1 MKSISHPY
9 ETEYSPRA
17 YSIWYFP
24 FKFTSVNKKKCMN
37 IGGVWLFEEVSGY
50 FLKFQMGLLYV
61 LGRKSKERWTQMR
74 AGKY

>member
-1 MKSISHPY
+1 
-9 ETEYSPRA
+9 
-17 YSIWYFP
+17 
-24 FKFTSVNKKKCMN
+24 MN
-37 IGGVWLFEEVSGY
+37 LGGVWLFEEVSGY